1 LGGVCVIEKS
11 PIMVSAVENMAANTS
26 WAALGKATDLR
37 NRILFTLGLL
47 IVYRLGTFIPVPG
60 IDGSAL
66 RSFME
71 SAGQGIGGMVSMFTG
86 GALGRMGIFALGI
99 MPYISASIIV
109 QLLTSMVPSLEQLKK
124 EGEQGRKK
132 INQYTRYGTVA
143 LATLQA
149 YGLAVSLE
157 AGDIAADPG
166 LYFRLS
172 TMITLVGGTMFLM
185 WLGEQ
190 ITARGIGNGIS
201 LIIFVGIIAEVP
213 AALAQFFASGRS
225 GAISPGLIV
234 GVLIMVIV
242 TILFVVFME
251 RALRKIHIQ
260 YPRRQVGMKMYDG
273 GSSHLPIKVNPAGV
287 IPAIFASSL
296 LLLPVT
302 ISTFSG
308 NTSSPIMS
316 WLLAN
321 FGPGQPLY
329 LTFMVVM
336 VVFFT
341 YFYTF
346 NVSFKP
352 DDVADN
358 LKSQNGFV
366 PGIRP
371 GKKTAEYL
379 EYVVNRVL
387 VLGSAYLS
395 AVVLLPEILRGQFAI
410 PFYFG
415 GTSVLIVVSVTM
427 DTIQQ
432 VQSHLLAHQYEG
444 LLEKS
449 QLRGKGAG
457 KGKGARKKR
466 SPVRR

>member
-1 LGGVCVIEKS
+1 
-11 PIMVSAVENMAANTS
+11 MVSAAEQMAANTS
-26 WAALGKATDLR
+26 WGALAKATELR
-37 NRILFTLGLL
+37 QRIFFTLGLL
-47 IVYRLGTFIPVPG
+47 IVYRLGTYIPVPG
-60 IDGSAL
+60 IDGQAL
-66 RSFME
+66 RDFME
-71 SAGQGIGGMVSMFTG
+71 QASTGIGGMLSMFTG

-109 QLLTSMVPSLEQLKK
+109 QLLASMVPKLEQLKK

-132 INQYTRYGTVA
+132 INQYTRYGTVF

-157 AGDIAADPG
+157 AGDLVTDPG
-166 LYFRLS
+166 WFFRAACV
-172 TMITLVGGTMFLM
+172 ITLVGGTMFLM

-190 ITARGIGNGIS
+190 ITARGVGNGIS

-225 GAISPGLIV
+225 GAISPAVIV
-234 GVLIMVIV
+234 GVILMVV
-242 TILFVVFME
+242 ATITFVVFME
-251 RALRKIHIQ
+251 RALRKIAIQ
-260 YPRRQVGMKMYDG
+260 YPRRQVGMKMTEAQT
-273 GSSHLPIKVNPAGV
+273 SHLPVKVNPSGV

-296 LLLPVT
+296 LLLPTT
-302 ISTFSG
+302 ISTCSG
-308 NTSSPIMS
+308 QQSGPVMSTIM
-316 WLLAN
+316 AY

-329 LTFMVVM
+329 LA
-336 VVFFT
+336 FFGAMIIFFA

-358 LKSQNGFV
+358 LKNQGGFV

-371 GKKTAEYL
+371 GKKTSEYL

-387 VLGSAYLS
+387 VVGSGYL
-395 AVVLLPEILRGQFAI
+395 ALVCLLPEVIRGQLAI

-415 GTSVLIVVSVTM
+415 GTSVLIVVSVSM
-427 DTIQQ
+427 DTVQQ
-432 VQSHLLAHQYEG
+432 IQSHLLAHQYEG
-444 LLEKS
+444 LIQKS
-449 QLRGKGAG
+449 QLRGRG
-457 KGKGARKKR
+457 KKKPGKKAPARR
-466 SPVRR
+466 

>member
-1 LGGVCVIEKS
+1 
-11 PIMVSAVENMAANTS
+11 MVSAAEQMAANTS

-60 IDGSAL
+60 IDGAAL
-66 RSFME
+66 REFME

-109 QLLTSMVPSLEQLKK
+109 QLLTSMVPQLEQLKK
-124 EGEQGRKK
+124 EGQQGQKK

-157 AGDIAADPG
+157 AGGLVTEGGMFFRIAC
-166 LYFRLS
+166 L
-172 TMITLVGGTMFLM
+172 ITLVGGTMFLM

-225 GAISPGLIV
+225 GAISPAVIV
-234 GVLIMVIV
+234 GVILMVVV
-242 TILFVVFME
+242 TIAFVVFME

-260 YPRRQVGMKMYDG
+260 YPRRQVGMRVQEG
-273 GSSHLPIKVNPAGV
+273 SSSHLPVKVNPAGV

-296 LLLPVT
+296 LLLPAT

-308 NTSSPIMS
+308 NSTGPIMS
-316 WLLAN
+316 TLLAY

-329 LTFMVVM
+329 LLFFAAMI
-336 VVFFT
+336 VFFT
-341 YFYTF
+341 FFYTF
-346 NVSFKP
+346 NVSFKV

-358 LKSQNGFV
+358 LKNQNGFV
-366 PGIRP
+366 PGVRP

-379 EYVVNRVL
+379 EYVVNRIL
-387 VLGSAYLS
+387 ALGAAYLTL
-395 AVVLLPEILRGQFAI
+395 VCLLPEVIRGQFAI

-444 LLEKS
+444 LIQKS
-449 QLRGKGAG
+449 QLRGKGG
-457 KGKGARKKR
+457 KGRKKR
-466 SPVRR
+466 SPIRR

>member
-1 LGGVCVIEKS
+1 
-11 PIMVSAVENMAANTS
+11 MAANTS

-60 IDGSAL
+60 IDGQAL
-66 RSFME
+66 RDFME
-71 SAGQGIGGMVSMFTG
+71 GAAAGLGGILSMFTG

-109 QLLTSMVPSLEQLKK
+109 QLLASMVPALEQMKK

-132 INQYTRYGTVA
+132 MNQYTRYGTVF

-157 AGDIAADPG
+157 TGDLVTDPG
-166 LYFRLS
+166 LFFRAS
-172 TMITLVGGTMFLM
+172 CVITLVGGTMFLM

-201 LIIFVGIIAEVP
+201 LIIFVGIIAELP
-213 AALAQFFASGRS
+213 AALAQFLSQGRS
-225 GAISPGLIV
+225 GALSPAVIV
-234 GVLIMVIV
+234 GVILMVIV
-242 TILFVVFME
+242 VIAFVVFME

-260 YPRRQVGMKMYDG
+260 YPRRQVGMKVYDG
-273 GSSHLPIKVNPAGV
+273 GSSHLPVKVNPAGV

-296 LLLPVT
+296 LLLPTT

-308 NTSSPIMS
+308 NQTNPVMS
-316 WLLAN
+316 TILAY

-329 LTFMVVM
+329 LAFFTLMI
-336 VVFFT
+336 VFFA

-346 NVSFKP
+346 NVAFKP
-352 DDVADN
+352 DEVADN
-358 LKSQNGFV
+358 LKNQNGFV
-366 PGIRP
+366 PGVRP

-387 VLGSAYLS
+387 VLGAAYLA
-395 AVVLLPEILRGQFAI
+395 AVCLLPEILRSQLSI

-444 LLEKS
+444 LIEKS
-449 QLRGKGAG
+449 QLRGKGG
-457 KGKGARKKR
+457 KKRKKGTA
-466 SPVRR
+466 RR

>member
-1 LGGVCVIEKS
+1 
-11 PIMVSAVENMAANTS
+11 MVSAVEQMAANTS

-37 NRILFTLGLL
+37 KRILFTLGLL

-60 IDGSAL
+60 IDALAL
-66 RSFME
+66 RDFME
-71 SAGQGIGGMVSMFTG
+71 QAQQGIGGMLSMFTG

-109 QLLTSMVPSLEQLKK
+109 QLMTSMVPKLEQLKK

-132 INQYTRYGTVA
+132 ISQFTRYGTVL

-149 YGLAVSLE
+149 YGLAASLE
-157 AGDIAADPG
+157 AGDLATDPG
-166 LYFRLS
+166 LFFRLS
-172 TMITLVGGTMFLM
+172 CIITLVGGTMFLM

-201 LIIFVGIIAEVP
+201 LIIFVGIIAEIP

-225 GAISPGLIV
+225 GAISPAVIV
-234 GVLIMVIV
+234 GVLVMIV
-242 TILFVVFME
+242 CTIAFVVFME
-251 RALRKIHIQ
+251 RALRKIIIQ
-260 YPRRQVGMKMYDG
+260 YPRRQVGMKVMEG
-273 GSSHLPIKVNPAGV
+273 QNSHLPVKVNPAGV

-296 LLLPVT
+296 LLLPTTV
-302 ISTFSG
+302 STFSG
-308 NTSSPIMS
+308 SETSPIMS
-316 WLLAN
+316 TILAY
-321 FGPGQPLY
+321 FGPGQPMY
-329 LTFMVVM
+329 LAFFTAMI
-336 VVFFT
+336 VFFT
-341 YFYTF
+341 YFYSF

-358 LKSQNGFV
+358 LKNQNGFV

-371 GKKTAEYL
+371 GKKTAEHL
-379 EYVVNRVL
+379 EYVLNRLL
-387 VLGSAYLS
+387 VLGSGYLA
-395 AVVLLPEILRGQFAI
+395 AVCLLPEILRGQLAI

-432 VQSHLLAHQYEG
+432 VQSHLLAHQYES
-444 LLEKS
+444 LIQKS
-449 QLRGKGAG
+449 QIRGKG
-457 KGKGARKKR
+457 KARKQKGPAR
-466 SPVRR
+466 K

>member
-1 LGGVCVIEKS
+1 
-11 PIMVSAVENMAANTS
+11 MVSAVENMAANTS

-60 IDGSAL
+60 IDGGAL
-66 RSFME
+66 RDFME

-109 QLLTSMVPSLEQLKK
+109 QLLTSMVPALEQLKK

-143 LATLQA
+143 LATLQS
-149 YGLAVSLE
+149 YGLAVSLQ
-157 AGDIAADPG
+157 AGDIVADGQMGFSFIAAC
-166 LYFRLS
+166 
-172 TMITLVGGTMFLM
+172 MITLVGGTMFLM

-213 AALAQFFASGRS
+213 AAIAQFFASGRS
-225 GAISPGLIV
+225 GAISPAVIV
-234 GVLIMVIV
+234 GVLVMVIA
-242 TILFVVFME
+242 TIMFVVFME

-273 GSSHLPIKVNPAGV
+273 GTSPLPVKVNPAGV

-302 ISTFSG
+302 VSTFSG
-308 NTSSPIMS
+308 NSTSPVMS

-329 LTFMVVM
+329 LLFFVAMI
-336 VVFFT
+336 VFFA

-358 LKSQNGFV
+358 LKNQNGFV

-371 GKKTAEYL
+371 GKRTSEYL
-379 EYVVNRVL
+379 EYVVNRIL
-387 VLGSAYLS
+387 VLGSAYLA
-395 AVVLLPEILRGQFAI
+395 AVSVLPEILRGQFAI

-457 KGKGARKKR
+457 KGKGTRKKR